1 MAREGQAVKA
11 AEEFVRL
18 LLDSVREAA
27 RAESASPARD
37 RLPERRLLTTA
48 EAADVL
54 GIGRTTVN
62 ALIQNGALES
72 VKIGRSRRVPLVCLD
87 AFVDRLRS
95 GDSLAGCEAI
105 VRPMGS

>member
-1 MAREGQAVKA
+1 M
-11 AEEFVRL
+11 
-18 LLDSVREAA
+18 
-27 RAESASPARD
+27 
-37 RLPERRLLTTA
+37 
-48 EAADVL
+48 
-54 GIGRTTVN
+54 GRTTVN

-87 AFVDRLRS
+87 AFVNRLRS